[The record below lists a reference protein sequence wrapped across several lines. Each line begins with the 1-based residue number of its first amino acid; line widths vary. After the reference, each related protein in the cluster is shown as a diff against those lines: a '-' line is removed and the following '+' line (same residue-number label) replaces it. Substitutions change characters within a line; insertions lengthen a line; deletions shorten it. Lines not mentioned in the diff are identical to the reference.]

1 MAEALKRVFADKK
14 EEDEAAFVTFVTA
27 GYPTADSTVPLMMAL
42 EAGGADIIELGMPFS
57 DPIGDGPTIQKSN
70 TVSFSPPLKPSPPR
84 KATEALELI
93 M

>member
-1 MAEALKRVFADKK
+1 MSEDLKRVFADKK

-27 GYPTADSTVPLMMAL
+27 GYPTRDSTVPLMMAL

-70 TVSFSPPLKPSPPR
+70 TVSSAPLYMKSCTTDP
-84 KATEALELI
+84 
-93 M
+93 

>member
-1 MAEALKRVFADKK
+1 MSEAIKQVFADKK
-14 EEDEAAFVTFVTA
+14 EQDEAAFVTFVTA

-70 TVSFSPPLKPSPPR
+70 TVSIS
-84 KATEALELI
+84 
-93 M
+93 